1 MDRSDSMVGDCDTR
15 VDVQLLGLVHMEYLQ
30 LEIIDVLMT
39 HRARD
44 DGPR

>member
-1 MDRSDSMVGDCDTR
+1 MDRSDSIVGDSDTR

-30 LEIIDVLMT
+30 LDVLMA
-39 HRARD
+39 HWARD